1 MGRSA
6 KIEYIHERVR
16 SLDEAIKLKMEQSS
30 KTSEKLAAIEQSIEE
45 QVKNRKEEIEAE
57 RVNAFEE
64 MQAKLKQALS

>member
-16 SLDEAIKLKMEQSS
+16 NIEEVIKTRMEQSS

-45 QVKNRKEEIEAE
+45 QLKNSKEEI
-57 RVNAFEE
+57 
-64 MQAKLKQALS
+64 